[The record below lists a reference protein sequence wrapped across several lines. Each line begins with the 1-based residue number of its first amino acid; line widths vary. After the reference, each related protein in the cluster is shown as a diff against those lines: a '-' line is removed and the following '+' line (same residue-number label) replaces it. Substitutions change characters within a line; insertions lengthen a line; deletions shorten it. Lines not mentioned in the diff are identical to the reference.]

1 MITIA
6 LIFFPILA
14 AFSLLLFPKAMTRTL
29 AISATVIQLLA
40 TILLLIKNDYYT
52 SLNPWADTQFI
63 TNVPWI
69 AQLGINFYVGID
81 GISAL
86 MLLLTNG
93 LMPLIILSTFKK
105 EIKQQKL
112 FYSLIL
118 LMQGALVGVFV
129 SLDIF
134 LYYIFWELAL
144 IPIYFIA
151 LIWGGENR
159 VKVTFKFFVYTLA
172 GSLLM
177 LAAIIYLY
185 FNNEDKNYSIDSL
198 YTSIIS
204 GNAQTWVFWAF
215 FLAYAIKIPI
225 FPFHTWQPDTY
236 TTSPNAGTML
246 LSGIMLKMG
255 LYSLVR
261 WLFPIVPAAV
271 MDWGNIAIV
280 LSIIGIVY
288 ASWIA
293 LSQNDIK
300 RLFAYSSIAHVG
312 LIAAGLFTLSLSGLQ
327 GAMVQMLAH
336 GVNVVGLFFI
346 AEIFSQRLKT
356 NELNKLGGIRQLAP
370 IFASCYMVITFGA
383 IALPLTSGFP
393 GEFLLLKSLYE
404 YNVWFAAFAGLTII
418 LGAVYMLRA
427 YKMAMLGPDRTD
439 GIAFPDLNLNEK
451 LVLFPIVGLI
461 LFLGVYPQFI
471 FNLTEFSVNKILDI
485 VNLKSGYTF

>member
-14 AFSLLLFPKAMTRTL
+14 AASLLVFPKFLSKTL
-29 AISATVIQLLA
+29 ALTASLIQLIF
-40 TILLLIKNDYYT
+40 TVVLIAQF
-52 SLNPWADTQFI
+52 NPWMDTQFV
-63 TNVPWI
+63 TNIPWI
-69 AQLGINFYVGID
+69 QQLGISFYVGID

-86 MLLLTNG
+86 MLILTNG

-105 EIKQQKL
+105 EIKQAQL
-112 FYSLIL
+112 FYALML
-118 LMQGALVGVFV
+118 FMQGAMVGVFV
-129 SLDIF
+129 ALDAF
-134 LYYIFWELAL
+134 LYYVLWELAL

-159 VKVTFKFFVYTLA
+159 VRVTFKFFLYTLA
-172 GSLLM
+172 GSLFM
-177 LAAIIYLY
+177 LAAIIYLFY
-185 FNNEDKNYSIDSL
+185 NNSDKSFAIDSL
-198 YTSIIS
+198 YTTVIPE
-204 GNAQTWVFWAF
+204 NAQTWVFWAF

-271 MDWGNIAIV
+271 MDWTNVALV

-312 LIAAGLFTLSLSGLQ
+312 LIAAGLFTLSFGGLQ
-327 GAMVQMLAH
+327 GAMIQMLAH
-336 GVNVVGLFFI
+336 GINVIGLFFV
-346 AEIFSQRLKT
+346 AEIFSQRLQT
-356 NELNKLGGIRQLAP
+356 NDLTKLGGIRQIAP
-370 IFASCYMVITFGA
+370 VFASCYMVISFGA
-383 IALPLTSGFP
+383 VALPLTSGFP

-404 YNVWFAAFAGLTII
+404 YNAWFAAFAGLTII
-418 LGAVYMLRA
+418 FGAVYMLRA
-427 YKMAMLGPDRTD
+427 YKFSMLGPDRTD
-439 GIAFPDLNLNEK
+439 GIAFPDLNLTEK
-451 LVLFPIVGLI
+451 FVLFPIVALI
-461 LFLGVYPQFI
+461 IFLGVYPQFV
-471 FNLTEFSVNKILDI
+471 FNLTEFSVSKILDI
-485 VNLKSGYTF
+485 VNMKSGLNF

>member
-14 AFSLLLFPKAMTRTL
+14 ALSLLLFPKGMAKTL
-29 AISATVIQLLA
+29 ALTASVIQLAA
-40 TILLLIKNDYYT
+40 TAFLIYKF
-52 SLNPWADTQFI
+52 NPWKDTQFI
-63 TNVPWI
+63 VNIPWI
-69 AQLGINFYVGID
+69 DMLGISFYVGID

-86 MLLLTNG
+86 MLILTNG
-93 LMPLIILSTFKK
+93 LMPLIILSTFRKDLK
-105 EIKQQKL
+105 SPIL
-112 FYSLIL
+112 FYSLML
-118 LMQGALVGVFV
+118 VMQGALVGVFV
-129 SLDIF
+129 ALDAF

-185 FNNEDKNYSIDSL
+185 FNNPAKSFAIDSL
-198 YTSIIS
+198 YTTLLPQ
-204 GNAQTWVFWAF
+204 GTQTWVFWGF
-215 FLAYAIKIPI
+215 FLAFAIKIPI

-236 TTSPNAGTML
+236 TTAPNAGTML

-271 MDWGNIAIV
+271 MDWTNVALI

-336 GVNVVGLFFI
+336 GINVVGLFFV
-346 AEIFSQRLKT
+346 AEIFSQRLQT
-356 NELNKLGGIRQLAP
+356 NDLRKLGGIRQIAP
-370 IFASCYMVITFGA
+370 IFASCYMVISFA
-383 IALPLTSGFP
+383 AVSLPLTSGFP
-393 GEFLLLKSLYE
+393 GEFLLLRSLYE

-418 LGAVYMLRA
+418 FGAVYMLRA
-427 YKMAMLGPDRTD
+427 YKMSMLGPDRTD
-439 GIAFPDLNLNEK
+439 GVPFHDLYLSEK

-461 LFLGVYPQFI
+461 IFIGIYPQFI

-485 VNLKSGYTF
+485 VNLKSGLNY